1 MHLRELLAGYELGM
15 TQMAKI
21 RSHSTRVHPSR
32 IPPKTYVRP
41 LTWGADTHELCF
53 YLPRCA
59 HQVSGSVALT
69 PPQKCFAF
77 PVTMEENSSFL
88 DPAHDEWD
96 KRARYGG
103 RARWI
108 NRFLAAETSTA
119 PGSGGGSRDPA
130 QGGDP
135 LTKVSSMLI
144 LLLMVIVNTY

>member
-15 TQMAKI
+15 TQLAKI

-77 PVTMEENSSFL
+77 PVTTEENSSFL

-103 RARWI
+103 
-108 NRFLAAETSTA
+108 
-119 PGSGGGSRDPA
+119 SGQVDKQIPSSRDIHCSRKWRRKSRSCTGRGPTD
-130 QGGDP
+130 QGLEHADFITDGN
-135 LTKVSSMLI
+135 S
-144 LLLMVIVNTY
+144 